1 MGCFDKVL
9 IIKGLKFCLFIEAI
23 RVLKNRRRYGAIAS
37 PLRCNRVAFT
47 VQWRCVY
54 GAPAPR
60 LHGNGESFLP
70 KSRKRRYQGEQGYPF
85 SALFAPVFKC

>member
-37 PLRCNRVAFT
+37 PLRCNRVAVT
-47 VQWRCVY
+47 VQSRRGYTVTAKLFGRQAADGVVKGRKATLFPLY
-54 GAPAPR
+54 
-60 LHGNGESFLP
+60 LP
-70 KSRKRRYQGEQGYPF
+70 
-85 SALFAPVFKC
+85 LFPSVKFWQ